1 MEKKFKDISH
11 HFIDT
16 LSDGV
21 FSIALT
27 LLGLNVVEMVPEIS
41 KSENLNTAILEHWPT
56 FFAYLLGFVVL
67 FSTWYQY
74 HAGSQYTEGTNTFV
88 VWQHGF
94 QMAWVALMPFGVA
107 VLAHNLDTPNRKWGV
122 FYFGICLFGS
132 YWTTIIL
139 GAFVKFKFP
148 ISYISDLPIPAEL
161 MQKAT
166 VIFMGATAL
175 LGAVLVTV
183 SLYSPWAALV
193 GYGIYVLSNVSP
205 VHTFNRSKPL
215 IEKILTR

>member
-1 MEKKFKDISH
+1 
-11 HFIDT
+11 
-16 LSDGV
+16 
-21 FSIALT
+21 
-27 LLGLNVVEMVPEIS
+27 
-41 KSENLNTAILEHWPT
+41 
-56 FFAYLLGFVVL
+56 
-67 FSTWYQY
+67 
-74 HAGSQYTEGTNTFV
+74 
-88 VWQHGF
+88 
-94 QMAWVALMPFGVA
+94 MPFGVA

-175 LGAVLVTV
+175 LGAVLVSV
-183 SLYSPWAALV
+183 SLFFPWAALV

-215 IEKILTR
+215 LEKILTR